1 MREFKGSLS
10 ANGNVMILVQHDLGG
25 FDHLQIVSQ
34 CLTRIGFLTFK
45 YVMHFFLFILVVQ
58 KCPKGFRPFHNLV
71 LAKSGGE

>member
-34 CLTRIGFLTFK
+34 FLTTIGFLTFK

-58 KCPKGFRPFHNLV
+58 KCPKGFRPFHDLV
-71 LAKSGGE
+71 LAKS